1 MKTPSKLTT
10 LANDLSGQNLGLLS
24 RKSIDWLKENVRL
37 LRNPTAISRSII
49 RETNRNV
56 SKLLLGN
63 LYFFHYS
70 PKNAETLPYYDV
82 FPLVLVL
89 AKYNDGFLGLNLHYL
104 PVKMRAIFLDRL
116 QSYAIYDNDN
126 DIRKIRIT
134 YDILSSVKR
143 LVAYAPCLK
152 RYLYGHV
159 NTKLLKVEPHEW
171 ETALFL
177 PVEQF
182 RKVKQLTVQ
191 KESMQMIKDKATHH
205 GQ

>member
-37 LRNPTAISRSII
+37 LRNPSAISRSIV

-56 SKLLLGN
+56 SKFVLGS

-70 PKNAETLPYYDV
+70 PKNAESLPYYDV

-89 AKYNDGFLGLNLHYL
+89 AKYSDGFLGLNLHYL
-104 PVKMRAIFLDRL
+104 PVKMRAIFLDKL
-116 QSYAIYDNDN
+116 LSYALYDNDD

-143 LVAYAPCLK
+143 LRAYEPCLK
-152 RYLYGHV
+152 RYLFSHI
-159 NTKLLKVEPHEW
+159 NTKLLRVEPHEW

-191 KESMQMIKDKATHH
+191 KESMQMIKDRATHH